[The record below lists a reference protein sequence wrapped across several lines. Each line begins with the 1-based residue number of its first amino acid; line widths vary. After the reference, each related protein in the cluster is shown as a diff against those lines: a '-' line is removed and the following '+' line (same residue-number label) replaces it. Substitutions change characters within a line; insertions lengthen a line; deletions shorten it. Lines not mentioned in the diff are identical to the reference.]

1 MPAPVIAVNG
11 LYHAEDPMLRL
22 RQRYPDAVRRAGGFP
37 IALAPRLGATDQLEE
52 LEAVLDR
59 VDGLVLTGG
68 DDFVTEGLGLGPTHP
83 AADVTEDSKQGY
95 DLALTRLALERDLPI
110 LGICYGMQC
119 LGLAGGAT
127 LWQDLPSQRPGVVQ
141 HAGSAV
147 HSIRPT
153 PDSKLAGLM
162 GLGPVEVV
170 SRHHQA
176 LRTIPPPWI
185 ASGVDEEGLVEA
197 IERPDR
203 SFAIGI
209 QWHPELSPGE
219 PVHEALFRGLIHA
232 ARAFPRTAPR

>member
-1 MPAPVIAVNG
+1 MSAPVIAVNG

-22 RQRYPDAVRRAGGFP
+22 RQRYPDAVRRAGGIP
-37 IALAPRLGATDQLEE
+37 VALAPMLDAEGRLEE

-83 AADVTEDSKQGY
+83 AAEVTEDSKQGY

-127 LWQDLPSQRPGVVQ
+127 LWQDLPSQRPGEIH
-141 HAGSAV
+141 HAASAI
-147 HSIRPT
+147 HSVRPE
-153 PDSKLAGLM
+153 PNSQLAGMM
-162 GLGPVEVV
+162 GLDPANVV

-176 LRTIPPPWI
+176 LRTVPPPWI
-185 ASGVDEEGLVEA
+185 TSAVDEEGLVEA
-197 IERPDR
+197 IEHPDR
-203 SFAIGI
+203 SFVIGI

-219 PVHEALFRGLIHA
+219 PVHEALFRGLIEA
-232 ARAFPRTAPR
+232 ARALPRPAQR

>member
-1 MPAPVIAVNG
+1 MTAPVIAVNG

-37 IALAPRLGATDQLEE
+37 LALAPMLDPEGQTEE

-68 DDFVTEGLGLGPTHP
+68 DDFITEGLGLGPTHP
-83 AADVTEDSKQGY
+83 SADVTEGSKQAY
-95 DLALTRLALERDLPI
+95 DLALTHLALERDLPI
-110 LGICYGMQC
+110 LGICYGLQC

-127 LWQDLPSQRPGVVQ
+127 LWQDLPSERPGRVP
-141 HAGSAV
+141 HADSAV
-147 HSIRPT
+147 HPVH
-153 PDSKLAGLM
+153 PAPHSKLARLVGLD
-162 GLGPVEVV
+162 PVQVV

-185 ASGVDEEGLVEA
+185 VSGVDEEGLVEA
-197 IERPDR
+197 IEHPHR

-219 PVHEALFRGLIHA
+219 SVHEALFRGLIDA
-232 ARAFPRTAPR
+232 ARAHQRPVTR